1 MNLNAQLLQSE
12 PACERCV
19 SIARSAWTY
28 SNRSRTPVATL
39 HRRLFDARLEG
50 VDASVTWFSLLVTV
64 LVVGQLLLGLLTD
77 LGRRDL
83 ALTQAAAE
91 KALRRLN
98 KDP

>member
-1 MNLNAQLLQSE
+1 M
-12 PACERCV
+12 
-19 SIARSAWTY
+19 
-28 SNRSRTPVATL
+28 
-39 HRRLFDARLEG
+39 
-50 VDASVTWFSLLVTV
+50 TWFSLLVTV